1 MKVPD
6 LLERRLLV
14 RLDLSLLVFST
25 LGLIMRYIDQ
35 TNLSTAFVSGM
46 KEDLNMF
53 GLEYNYCN
61 TAWSVGYVIGQ
72 IPGNILLNR
81 VSPHYIVF
89 ALEFGW
95 SIMTLCTSWVKNWHQ
110 LCFIR
115 FMVGLFESAYYPG
128 LLFLIGSWYTKD
140 ELGKRSN
147 IFQAATA
154 AGTLISGVMQA
165 GVYRILNGKHSMPVW
180 RWIFTIDA
188 AISIPIA
195 ISAFFL
201 IPDLPWNIKP
211 NWIFKQHDID
221 LARNRLSAAGTHGP
235 RKGGLGKKALWNVIS
250 TWHIWLFT
258 GVYSCYIF
266 SQNPQQSMSFWLK
279 YSINPKYSVEQ
290 INYYPSGIWSTQIVS
305 ALGFAWISDTFLK
318 GRRWPPLLL
327 VALWHCI
334 DCALLAGLP
343 VYSDHRAGRWVL
355 YYLSGVVN
363 CTPGLLYAWCSEIV
377 GDSSE
382 KRGIVMGT
390 FNSVAFAFN
399 AWLPLLLFKQTE
411 QPAVH
416 KGNIAAS
423 VATAFQFIGL
433 LGILYLS
440 TRDQKRRIGA
450 EVNEGELI
458 RSNEVIEDVD
468 SKKRSV

>member
-35 TNLSTAFVSGM
+35 TNLSTAFPTDTFTTYRR
-46 KEDLNMF
+46 EDLNMF
-53 GLEYNYCN
+53 GLEYNYFN
-61 TAWSVGYVIGQ
+61 KAWSVGYVIGQ

-95 SIMTLCTSWVKNWHQ
+95 SIMTLCTTWVKNWHQ

-165 GVYRILNGKHSMPVW
+165 GVYRTLNGKHSTPGW

-211 NWIFKQHDID
+211 NWIFKQHDI
-221 LARNRLSAAGTHGP
+221 RFSEESFVRCW
-235 RKGGLGKKALWNVIS
+235 K
-250 TWHIWLFT
+250 TWSEEGWT
-258 GVYSCYIF
+258 GCYIF

-327 VALWHCI
+327 VALWYCI

-450 EVNEGELI
+450 EVNKGELI

-468 SKKRSV
+468 SKERSV

>member
-1 MKVPD
+1 M
-6 LLERRLLV
+6 
-14 RLDLSLLVFST
+14 
-25 LGLIMRYIDQ
+25 
-35 TNLSTAFVSGM
+35 
-46 KEDLNMF
+46 
-53 GLEYNYCN
+53 
-61 TAWSVGYVIGQ
+61 
-72 IPGNILLNR
+72 PG
-81 VSPHYIVF
+81 
-89 ALEFGW
+89 
-95 SIMTLCTSWVKNWHQ
+95 
-110 LCFIR
+110 
-115 FMVGLFESAYYPG
+115 
-128 LLFLIGSWYTKD
+128 
-140 ELGKRSN
+140 
-147 IFQAATA
+147 
-154 AGTLISGVMQA
+154 
-165 GVYRILNGKHSMPVW
+165 W